1 MYPEDNTIDIDE
13 SISMADQTFR
23 GREEIIK
30 ADAKSDLLNDFIGVL
45 RIDVIFDRL
54 SSIFSK
60 VLRGD
65 LDKVRDLG
73 LENIRVESRSR
84 EEDIRLTRMNM
95 IGFEVQ

>member
-1 MYPEDNTIDIDE
+1 MYPEDNTVDIDK

-23 GREEIIK
+23 GRKEIIK
-30 ADAKSDLLNDFIGVL
+30 ADTKSNLLDYFVGVL

-73 LENIRVESRSR
+73 LENIRIESRSG
-84 EEDIRLTRMNM
+84 EEDLRLTRMNM